1 MRAALGRPGERA
13 GLVAGVGL
21 VFAASFAARLH
32 GLGTKPLW
40 LDEVITFTRAGRPL
54 HGLLLDSLRN
64 HHLPGFFLIERAAL
78 LLAPKAA
85 QVAALRLV
93 PALAGAA
100 CAALVFAIAWSSGGR
115 SGAWLAGLLM
125 AFAPLQVAF
134 GQEARSYTLM
144 MAPLLLALH
153 GLLGLA
159 RDPDAPSR
167 RPWLSFGLGT
177 AGALLVL
184 PDALPWLAAATLAIL
199 AAALPRSRDRIGLLR
214 RWVALN
220 AALLLL
226 VAPAYAALLLMP
238 PQGPMAGFAWIPPPS
253 ASFLWADAASLYFM
267 RDATMVTMRLLPPVL
282 PGLAATMALL
292 AVLGLWRLWRLRPA
306 RADALVLLIVWL
318 GLPVALGV
326 VSLVH
331 PVLLPRYLLW
341 SAPPFFV
348 LAGLGIETL
357 PPPARLAVLPA
368 AAAMLLLNL
377 APYYHAETKPR
388 WDLAAAQLAARA
400 TSGDVILA
408 SDGAAWAMLGHYD
421 PALAPLV
428 TQRRARAAA
437 ALAEGRPVFAVYGP
451 AGQGVQPS
459 PVAFAAMA
467 AGLGPLSPPERAGT
481 EIVIRQISP
490 PPAAR
495 IACSSGAACR

>member
-1 MRAALGRPGERA
+1 MRAASDHRSERA
-13 GLVAGVGL
+13 GLLAGIGL
-21 VFAASFAARLH
+21 VFAASLAARLH
-32 GLGTKPLW
+32 GLGAKPLW

-54 HGLLLDSLRN
+54 HGLVLDSLRN
-64 HHLPGFFLIERAAL
+64 HHLPGFFVIERAAL

-100 CAALVFAIAWSSGGR
+100 CAALVFAIAWSAGGR

-153 GLLGLA
+153 GLLGLVRA
-159 RDPDAPSR
+159 PDAPCR
-167 RPWLSFGLGT
+167 RPWLNFGLGT

-226 VAPAYAALLLMP
+226 VAPAYALLLLVP

-282 PGLAATMALL
+282 PGLAAAMALL
-292 AVLGLWRLWRLRPA
+292 AILGLWRLRRA
-306 RADALVLLIVWL
+306 RAEALVLLIVWL
-318 GLPVALGV
+318 GLPIALGV

-331 PVLLPRYLLW
+331 PVMLPRYLLW

-348 LAGLGIETL
+348 LAGLGIEAL
-357 PPPARLAVLPA
+357 PPPARLAALPA
-368 AAAMLLLNL
+368 AAAVLLFNL

-388 WDLAAAQLAARA
+388 WDLAAARLAARA
-400 TSGDVILA
+400 TAGDVILA

-437 ALAEGRPVFAVYGP
+437 ALAEGRPVFAIYGP
-451 AGQGVQPS
+451 AGQGAQPS
-459 PVAFAAMA
+459 PAAFAAMA
-467 AGLGPLSPPERAGT
+467 ASLGPLSPPRRAGT
-481 EIVIRQISP
+481 EIVIRRISP

-495 IACSSGAACR
+495 IACSLGAICR

>member
-1 MRAALGRPGERA
+1 MRAALDHPGERA

-21 VFAASFAARLH
+21 IFAASLVARLH
-32 GLGTKPLW
+32 GLGAKPLW

-54 HGLLLDSLRN
+54 HGLVLDSLRN

-85 QVAALRLV
+85 QVVALRLV

-100 CAALVFAIAWSSGGR
+100 CAALVFAIAWSAGGR
-115 SGAWLAGLLM
+115 SGAWLAGLLL

-184 PDALPWLAAATLAIL
+184 PDALPWLALANAAML
-199 AAALPRSRDRIGLLR
+199 AAILPRSRSRARLLR
-214 RWVALN
+214 RWAALH

-226 VAPAYAALLLMP
+226 LAPAYAALLLVP

-282 PGLAATMALL
+282 PALAATMALL
-292 AVLGLWRLWRLRPA
+292 AALGLWRLRPA
-306 RADALVLLIVWL
+306 RADALVLLIIWL
-318 GLPVALGV
+318 GLPAALGV

-357 PPPARLAVLPA
+357 PPPARLAALPA

-388 WDLAAAQLAARA
+388 WDLAAAHLAARA
-400 TSGDVILA
+400 TAGDVILV

-421 PALAPLV
+421 LALAPLV
-428 TQRRARAAA
+428 TQRRTRAAA
-437 ALAEGRPVFAVYGP
+437 ALAEGRPVFAIYGP

-459 PVAFAAMA
+459 PAAFAAMA
-467 AGLGPLSPPERAGT
+467 ARLGPLSPPERAGT